1 MHSSR
6 GTGHDGVYQ
15 NGSGGAKLS
24 ASTCARD
31 LRVAAEVPCPLLLA
45 ASFSLIPEALEPPFD
60 ETSGG
65 TRTSAFAFADTTLA
79 LETVAETDID
89 MAKSVIRRRCAR
101 EEKDTKRRG
110 DAIIGIEGL
119 MAPNDPGVALLAP

>member
-6 GTGHDGVYQ
+6 GAGHDEVYQ

-31 LRVAAEVPCPLLLA
+31 LRAAEVPCPLLA
-45 ASFSLIPEALEPPFD
+45 ASFSWIPEALEPPFD

-65 TRTSAFAFADTTLA
+65 TRTSASAFADTTLA
-79 LETVAETDID
+79 LEAFAETDID
-89 MAKSVIRRRCAR
+89 MAKSIRRRCAR
-101 EEKDTKRRG
+101 EEKDTIKRRG
-110 DAIIGIEGL
+110 DAIGLEGL
-119 MAPNDPGVALLAP
+119 MAPNDPGLALLPP